1 MSTIAD
7 KLKIISDSCT
17 EIKEAI
23 VAKGGTVTGNLTT
36 YGDSIRGL
44 QVGGS
49 DKGRETWDVTFVD
62 YDGTILS
69 HYEIPMNGTVVFP
82 DAPNHEDEGL
92 IFDEWNCT
100 ETDAS
105 KYYDDEMYRTIV
117 IGPIY
122 HRSKE
127 WEDAYYADYNSK
139 CAFDE
144 YTHIYMTYPKTGVAY
159 GLRIQPTVADGVV
172 IDWGDGTTT
181 TTNASSL
188 KLYRHTYTEI
198 PQSKEITVKANSGT
212 YIFQG
217 TNNSTSSI
225 AFVNFSDTKP
235 DVKIG
240 NTVTSIGNYA
250 FASCNGLQSIKIP
263 ASVTSIG
270 NYAFLGCNGL
280 QSIQIPSS
288 LTSIGNN
295 AFASCYG
302 LQNITIPASVTS
314 IGISAFQNCYGLNSI
329 VIPSSVTK
337 ISSGAFEDCYSLI
350 CSYYGEW
357 IMTSKNTFYLTNSK
371 NTNNN
376 TIYYC
381 NIYNRQLSVKKYN
394 GGESIDVT
402 IPASV
407 KSIHDYA
414 FYNCY
419 GLWSV
424 TIPSSVKSIY
434 DYVFSDCYALKS
446 VVIPSS
452 VTFIGSGAFQSCYS
466 LQSVVIPSSITKIYS
481 NMFYYC
487 YSLQSVVIPSSVT
500 SIGISAFQ
508 NCYSLQSVVIPSSVT
523 SIGSSAFQ
531 SCYGLKIVDYGND
544 RTTVPPPPSGL
555 PTDRAI
561 RYIIVPDA
569 VYDAT
574 YVNSSWSTW
583 KDYLIK
589 YSDYYS
595 GEKQYNTITLGGGA
609 YFKTDVQPTRDITVE
624 ACFKH
629 DSKKEGCLF
638 GVSTNKDNWYEDG
651 KIFAINVAEDYLKAF
666 VSEFHSKI
674 ATCSENEWH
683 TVSLKGIN
691 VVFDGGEYA
700 ITEGNTNYYGYTQNI
715 YIGARNCEGITV
727 DDFSKNKTFIY
738 KYIKIY
744 NNGELI
750 REYVPMLKNGVA
762 CLQEKCSGT
771 FVYKNGGGYVTVE

>member
-1 MSTIAD
+1 MSTIAE
-7 KLKIISDSCT
+7 KLKIISDSCAD
-17 EIKEAI
+17 IKEAI
-23 VAKGGTVTGNLTT
+23 VAKGGAVTGNLTT

-44 QVGGS
+44 QVGGG
-49 DKGRETWDVTFVD
+49 DKVRETWDVTFVD

-82 DAPNHEDEGL
+82 DAPKHEDEGL

-122 HRSKE
+122 HTSQD
-127 WEDAYYADYNSK
+127 WE
-139 CAFDE
+139 DE
-144 YTHIYMTYPKTGVAY
+144 YTHIYMRYPKTGVSY
-159 GLRIQPTVADGVV
+159 GLRIQPTVSNGVV

-188 KLYRHTYTEI
+188 KLYSHTYTEI

-217 TNNSTSSI
+217 TSSSSSKN
-225 AFVNFSDTKP
+225 AFVNFSSTKP
-235 DVKIG
+235 DIKLG
-240 NTVTSIGNYA
+240 NTVTSIGQYS
-250 FASCNGLQSIKIP
+250 FYECYGLQTIQIP
-263 ASVTSIG
+263 SSVTSIG
-270 NYAFLGCNGL
+270 QYSFYQCYSLRSVN
-280 QSIQIPSS
+280 IPSS
-288 LTSIGNN
+288 VKKISDY
-295 AFASCYG
+295 AFYYCYG
-302 LQNITIPASVTS
+302 LQSVNIPSSVTS

-329 VIPSSVTK
+329 VIPSSVNS
-337 ISSGAFEDCYSLI
+337 IASASFNGCYGLI
-350 CSYYGEW
+350 CSYYGAY
-357 IMTSKNTFYLTNSK
+357 KNTSVSDFYLINSQ
-371 NTNNN
+371 NTNHN
-376 TIYYC
+376 TIYYR

-394 GGESIDVT
+394 GKESIDV
-402 IPASV
+402 
-407 KSIHDYA
+407 
-414 FYNCY
+414 N
-419 GLWSV
+419 
-424 TIPSSVKSIY
+424 
-434 DYVFSDCYALKS
+434 
-446 VVIPSS
+446 
-452 VTFIGSGAFQSCYS
+452 
-466 LQSVVIPSSITKIYS
+466 
-481 NMFYYC
+481 
-487 YSLQSVVIPSSVT
+487 IPSSVT
-500 SIGISAFQ
+500 SIGSNAFYQ
-508 NCYSLQSVVIPSSVT
+508 CYSLRSVNIPSSVTSIGNQLFYQCYGLRSVNIPSSVTQVYSNMFYQCYGLQSVNIPSSVKKISDYAFYYCYSLPSIQIPSSVT
-523 SIGSSAFQ
+523 SIGSSAFYN
-531 SCYGLKIVDYGND
+531 CYGLKIVDYGND
-544 RTTVPPPPSGL
+544 RTTVPPKPDGL
-555 PTDRAI
+555 STNYSL

-574 YVNSSWSTW
+574 HVNSSWSTW

-638 GVSTNKDNWYEDG
+638 GVSTNKANWYEDG
-651 KIFAINVAEDYLKAF
+651 KIFAINVAEDYIKAF

-683 TVSLKGIN
+683 TVSLKWNN
-691 VVFDGGEYA
+691 VVFDGVDYA
-700 ITEGNTNYYGYTQNI
+700 ITQGNTNYYGYTQNI

-750 REYVPMLKNGVA
+750 REYVPMIKDGVA